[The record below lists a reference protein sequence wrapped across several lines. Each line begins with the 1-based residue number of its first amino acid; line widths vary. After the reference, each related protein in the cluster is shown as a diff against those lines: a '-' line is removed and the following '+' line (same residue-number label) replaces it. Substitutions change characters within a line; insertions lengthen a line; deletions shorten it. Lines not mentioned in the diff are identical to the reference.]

1 MVWILPK
8 GTLERTLCR
17 ALLRCSVMSD
27 FFDPMD
33 CGPPGSSVF
42 GDSPGKNTGVACH
55 ALLQGIFPTQGSN
68 SGISHY
74 KWLLYHLSHLSGGA
88 FLGHCQGSR
97 HRGQGGLLGAVW
109 GILIERVKNTGV
121 GSLSHLQGIFLTWEL
136 SQGLLHCRCILFRLR

>member
-1 MVWILPK
+1 
-8 GTLERTLCR
+8 
-17 ALLRCSVMSD
+17 MSD

-74 KWLLYHLSHLSGGA
+74 KWLLYHLSHLSGGHFWDTA
-88 FLGHCQGSR
+88 KVLGTGAKVDYLEQFGASSLKESR
-97 HRGQGGLLGAVW
+97 
-109 GILIERVKNTGV
+109 ILE
-121 GSLSHLQGIFLTWEL
+121 
-136 SQGLLHCRCILFRLR
+136 